1 MGTSRGSH
9 SADVGMD
16 ELIQS
21 AQKRDRSNRSQPKRA
36 GQRTRQK
43 KGVFRTIVQVFGEL
57 LITLGVILMLFVGWE
72 LWWTNIQA
80 DQTQQAAVQQFAQNF
95 KGPVTPQTPGKSDYG
110 EPVVAEAPTVAGETL
125 GLVYIPRF
133 GADYKPR
140 PVVQGTSLQQLNTL
154 GLGHYTSTAMPGALG
169 NFAVAGHRQTNGATL
184 DAIHTFVPGDK
195 IYVQTPDGYYT
206 YVYRNN
212 EIVLPN
218 QTNVLAS
225 VPTQPEAPPNGR
237 YMTLTSCNPRFGA
250 AERFIAYAVM
260 ESWQPLSAGPPTEI
274 AAQVQATVGQ
284 G

>member
-1 MGTSRGSH
+1 MGTSRSSQ

-16 ELIQS
+16 ELISS
-21 AQKRDRSNRSQPKRA
+21 AQKRDRSNRSGTRKTRPK
-36 GQRTRQK
+36 K
-43 KGVFRTIVQVFGEL
+43 SVFRTIVQVFGEL
-57 LITLGVILMLFVGWE
+57 LITVGVVLMLFVGWE

-80 DQTQQAAVQQFAQNF
+80 DQTQQAAVQEFAKGFQ
-95 KGPVTPQTPGKSDYG
+95 GPVTPQDPGKTDYG
-110 EPVVAEAPTVAGETL
+110 EPVVAQAPSTAGETL

-140 PVVQGTSLQQLNTL
+140 PVVQGTALRELNTL
-154 GLGHYTSTAMPGALG
+154 GLGHYTSTAMPGAVG

-184 DAIHTFVPGDK
+184 DAIHTLVPGDR
-195 IYVQTPDGYYT
+195 IYVQTADGYYT

-218 QTNVLAS
+218 QTNVLAA
-225 VPTQPEAPPNGR
+225 VPTQAGAPPNGR
-237 YMTLTSCNPRFGA
+237 YMTLTSCNPRFGS

-260 ESWQPLSAGPPTEI
+260 ESWQPISAGPPQEI
-274 AAQVQATVGQ
+274 AQQVQATVGK